1 MIWAVVPAMIVLN
14 HLRGGG
20 GLFRVSWL
28 LAYLPGRVLYWIAPL
43 VGLLAWTCLPWPKAI
58 AFGLAYLIWGVAE
71 WGRWF
76 SLGRLPRDAGGR
88 PVSWFARGI
97 EMIAGTN
104 DYAAFT
110 IRNFVMLI
118 PAFYFFPFL
127 LALAPLQTGAYEIG
141 WRISPKGGIGVGEL
155 LTGALWGVVLV
166 LS

>member
-1 MIWAVVPAMIVLN
+1 MIAGAVVLAMIVLN

-28 LAYLPGRVLYWIAPL
+28 LDKIPGRILYWIAPI
-43 VGLLAWTCLPWPKAI
+43 VGLLAWVVLPWPKAI
-58 AFGLAYLIWGVAE
+58 AFSLAYLIWGVAE

-76 SLGRLPRDAGGR
+76 SLGRLPRKGEL
-88 PVSWFARGI
+88 SWFARAI
-97 EMIAGTN
+97 ESVAGSN

-110 IRNFVMLI
+110 LRNFVMLV

-127 LALAPLQTGAYEIG
+127 LALVPLQTGAYELG
-141 WRISPKGGIGVGEL
+141 WRISPKGGIGAGEL